1 MILQFLIDMITYNA
15 NSVVRA
21 CCLAMQFK
29 MDMIQIQKAE
39 QSLHGFFVL
48 CFLSVIQKLSE
59 HKLKN
64 VAHPCK
70 PCQHHV

>member
-39 QSLHGFFVL
+39 QSLHGFF
-48 CFLSVIQKLSE
+48 CFMLFISYSKIE
-59 HKLKN
+59 
-64 VAHPCK
+64 
-70 PCQHHV
+70 